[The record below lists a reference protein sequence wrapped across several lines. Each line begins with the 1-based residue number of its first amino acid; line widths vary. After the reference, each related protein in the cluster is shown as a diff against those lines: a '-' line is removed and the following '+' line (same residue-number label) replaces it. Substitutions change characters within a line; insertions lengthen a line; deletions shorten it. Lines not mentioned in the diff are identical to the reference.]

1 MRRMNYKNIPT
12 KDWSKYPETKPKESG
27 YYLTT
32 YFEGIHSDK
41 HSFGNLYYKCI
52 YWCNKRQNWI
62 SWKSPFGETPHIF
75 KVGCFVEKTRTDFY
89 SSCIE
94 KVEELY
100 AD

>member
-1 MRRMNYKNIPT
+1 MNYKNIPT
-12 KDWSKYPETKPKESG
+12 EDWSKYPETKPKESG
-27 YYLTT
+27 YYLTV

-52 YWCNKRQNWI
+52 YWSNEKQDWI
-62 SWKSPFGETPHIF
+62 SWKSPFRETPHIF

-89 SSCIE
+89 CPCIE

-100 AD
+100 AK

>member
-1 MRRMNYKNIPT
+1 MNYKNIPT
-12 KDWSKYPETKPKESG
+12 EDWSKYPETKPKESG

-52 YWCNKRQNWI
+52 YWSNEKQDWI

-75 KVGCFVEKTRTDFY
+75 EVGCFVEKTRNE
-89 SSCIE
+89 IH
-94 KVEELY
+94 
-100 AD
+100 